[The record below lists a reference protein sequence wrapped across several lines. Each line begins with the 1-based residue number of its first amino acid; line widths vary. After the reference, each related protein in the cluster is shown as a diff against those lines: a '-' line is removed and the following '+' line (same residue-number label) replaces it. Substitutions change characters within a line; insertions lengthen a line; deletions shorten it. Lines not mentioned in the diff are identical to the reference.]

1 MTEGCRYTYFQPG
14 EGQQILCLEKGGHT
28 FLGHYSILTHGDA
41 LAHLS
46 PILFY
51 LSGFL
56 STYRLMY
63 ISVSMTVFICINTRK
78 SVSSDMQKPVSGFSN
93 NKDRLCLFYQTS
105 LFLDDG

>member
-14 EGQQILCLEKGGHT
+14 EGQQILCLEKGGYT

-63 ISVSMTVFICINTRK
+63 ISVSMAVFICINARK
-78 SVSSDMQKPVSGFSN
+78 SVSSDMQKPVSRFSN
-93 NKDRLCLFYQTS
+93 NKDRLSFFS
-105 LFLDDG
+105 NFSVSG